1 MVKKET
7 IKKAPSRGI
16 SVEVRKQPIN
26 KEDFTGYC
34 RLLYDSGLVRGVGGN
49 LSARAGKTIYLTP
62 SGYSLKDV
70 TIKTIVTV
78 NIRGELLGGGMPTK
92 DMEVHL
98 GILHARPEIEVVC
111 HVHGPYIIAA
121 SALLEPGHESLPPI
135 TPGFAY
141 LAYPLAMLPFMVPGS
156 KELSKSVTRHFK
168 GSGSKALLLQN
179 HGLITIGENF
189 QEAFNIAEEIDEA
202 ARIWLLTG
210 GRAKVIPKKDVK
222 RIKEL

>member
-1 MVKKET
+1 M
-7 IKKAPSRGI
+7 IK
-16 SVEVRKQPIN
+16 
-26 KEDFTGYC
+26 KEDFAGYC

-49 LSARAGKTIYLTP
+49 LSARAGKIVFLTP

-70 TIKTIVTV
+70 TVENIVTV
-78 NIRGELLGGGMPTK
+78 DIKGGSMGGGRPTK

-98 GILHARPEIEVVC
+98 GILRARLEIKVVC

-121 SALLEPGHESLPPI
+121 STLLEPGPESLPPI
-135 TPGFAY
+135 TPGFIF
-141 LAYPLAMLPFMVPGS
+141 LAHPLKMLPFMVPGS
-156 KELSKSVTRHFK
+156 EELSESVTGYFK
-168 GSGSKALLLQN
+168 DSGSKALLLQN
-179 HGLITIGENF
+179 HGLITIGEDF
-189 QEAFNIAEEIDEA
+189 QAAFNIAEEIDEA